1 VLRSFNSLALRQLRT
16 RPLRSVL
23 TAFGV
28 VLGVGMVFG
37 VLLLVGTIR
46 ATFDE
51 VIDSAWGET
60 DLIVMGEGNG
70 RMAEGTL
77 DRVKDVKGV
86 RAAAGM
92 VGGMFTRLDA
102 DGSPVEGNKGQML
115 IAGYETKGYQ
125 PYDFRLVEGRKI
137 SSGREIMVEQNW
149 ARDRGYEVG
158 DRVRVAGPTG
168 RTELPIIGIF
178 KLTSGLN
185 VGGLGYAAMPL
196 GAARRVFDQPRGWMQ
211 ISIAA
216 MDRGDVGPLK
226 RHLERVVGGGANVQ
240 TPGEVSD
247 QVSEQLA
254 GLNMVLYFFS
264 GVALFV
270 GGFLILN
277 SFNMTVLQRMREL
290 GMLRTLGASRSMAT
304 ASVLTEALVIG
315 LAGTALGLAL
325 GLGLASGLISLMRG
339 MGVPVGALDVSASA
353 AITAAVIGIV
363 VTLLGAF
370 WPAHRAGKVSPIQ
383 AVVGNARMRR
393 TPSKRRLAIALA
405 LFLPGLWFGGS
416 FWFGG
421 ESETGGMAAYGG
433 IAMTM
438 AMFAGMAIAAPF
450 IILPVI
456 RWLAVP
462 LRRVLPTGGRLA
474 ADSLLSNPLRTAATA
489 IALTIGLSVVV
500 VNSSMSASF
509 VGTIQDQVDKA
520 FARDFTVQAQGF
532 TIEQGGGPGVPR
544 SVQTAI
550 EAMPQAGTVA
560 PMRAMPLELPGV
572 KSGSEQGIAIG
583 VDPGRQPKVDGTEF
597 QGLDQSAAYAG
608 LDRGG
613 VLLGRGYAARAELG
627 RGDTL
632 ELVGPAGRQRAQVVG
647 IIDAIGAMAGMEMRL
662 SLETMRRVYG
672 NYQPAELAVEARSA
686 DARPALERKIAALL
700 DRRYPNLEMQSAA
713 DAKKEVSDEINR
725 TFNMF
730 NAIVV
735 IAIIVSLLGVINT
748 LAMSVIERTREIGVL
763 RALGA
768 SRWQVRSTM
777 LDESLMITIAGSLI
791 GVGAGTLIG
800 FSWLRGVDDVLPG
813 MSFHFPGTVAVA
825 VALAAVVL
833 GVTAAILP
841 ARRAAR
847 LKVIDAL
854 SYE

>member
-1 VLRSFNSLALRQLRT
+1 MLRSFNSLALRQLRT

-60 DLIVMGEGNG
+60 DLIVMGQGSG
-70 RMAEGTL
+70 TMPEGTL
-77 DRVKDVKGV
+77 DRIKDVDGV

-102 DGSPVEGNKGQML
+102 DGSPVKGNKGQVL

-125 PYDFRLVEGRKI
+125 PYDFRLVAGRKMDR
-137 SSGREIMVEQNW
+137 GLEVMVEQNW
-149 ARDRGYEVG
+149 ARDRGYDVG

-168 RTELPIIGIF
+168 RTELPIVGIF
-178 KLTSGLN
+178 KLTSSLN

-196 GAARRVFDQPRGWMQ
+196 PAARRVFDQPTGWMQ

-216 MDRGDVGPLK
+216 MDRGEVGPLK
-226 RHLERVVGGGANVQ
+226 RRVEKVVGSGVNVQ
-240 TPGEVSD
+240 TPAEVSD
-247 QVSEQLA
+247 QISEQLA

-290 GMLRTLGASRSMAT
+290 GMLRTLGASRAMAT

-315 LAGTALGLAL
+315 AFGTVLGLAL

-339 MGVPVGALDVSASA
+339 MDVPVGTLDVSAGA
-353 AITAAVIGIV
+353 AITAAVIGVV

-370 WPAHRAGKVSPIQ
+370 WPAHRAGRVSPIR
-383 AVVGNARMRR
+383 AVVGNAQVRR
-393 TPSKRRLAIALA
+393 KASKRRLAVALV
-405 LFLPGLWFGGS
+405 LFVPGLWFGGS

-421 ESETGGMAAYGG
+421 ASETGGLAAYGG

-438 AMFAGMAIAAPF
+438 AMFAGMATAAPF

-462 LRRVLPTGGRLA
+462 VRRVLPTGGRLA

-489 IALTIGLSVVV
+489 VALTIGLSVVV

-509 VGTIQDQVDKA
+509 AGTIEDQVDKA

-544 SVQTAI
+544 SVRKAI
-550 EAMPQAGTVA
+550 EAMPETGTVA
-560 PMRAMPLELPGV
+560 PMRAMPLDLPGV
-572 KSGSEQGIAIG
+572 ESGSEQGIAIG
-583 VDPGRQPKVDGTEF
+583 VDPARQPKVDGTEF
-597 QGLDQSAAYAG
+597 QGVGQSAAYAG
-608 LDRGG
+608 LERGG
-613 VLLGRGYAARAELG
+613 VLLGRSYARRAHLD

-632 ELVGPAGRQRAQVVG
+632 ELAGPAGRRRANVVG

-662 SLETMRRVYG
+662 SLDTMKRIYG
-672 NYQPAELAVEARSA
+672 DYQPAELAVEARNA
-686 DARPALERKIAALL
+686 DARQVLEAKIAALL
-700 DRRYPNLEMQSAA
+700 NRKYPNLEMQSAA
-713 DAKKEVSDEINR
+713 DAKKEVSDEISR

-730 NAIVV
+730 NAIVI

-777 LDESLMITIAGSLI
+777 LDESLMITVAGAAVGIA
-791 GVGAGTLIG
+791 AGTLIG
-800 FSWLRGVDDVLPG
+800 FAWLRGVDDVLPG
-813 MSFHFPGTVAVA
+813 MSFHFPGPIVIAVA
-825 VALAAVVL
+825 VAAVVL
-833 GVTAAILP
+833 GVIAAILP

-847 LKVIDAL
+847 LKVIEAL
-854 SYE
+854 AYE

>member
-51 VIDSAWGET
+51 VINSAWGET

-70 RMAEGTL
+70 TMAADTL
-77 DRVKDVKGV
+77 DRIKEVDGV
-86 RAAAGM
+86 RQAAGM
-92 VGGMFTRLDA
+92 VGGMFTRLEA
-102 DGSPVEGNKGQML
+102 DGTPVKGTKGQML
-115 IAGYETKGYQ
+115 IAGYQTKGYQ
-125 PYDFRLVEGRKI
+125 PYDFRVVEGRKI
-137 SSGREIMVEQNW
+137 AAGREIMVEQNW
-149 ARDRGYEVG
+149 ARDRGYGVG

-168 RTELPIIGIF
+168 ETKLPIIGVF
-178 KLTSGLN
+178 KLTSSRN

-196 GAARRVFDQPRGWMQ
+196 GAARRAFDQPTGWMQ

-216 MDRGDVGPLK
+216 LDRGEVDTLK
-226 RHLERVVGGGANVQ
+226 WRVEQVVGSGANVQ
-240 TPGEVSD
+240 TPGEVSE
-247 QVSEQLA
+247 QIGEQLG

-290 GMLRTLGASRSMAT
+290 GMLRTLGASRRMAT
-304 ASVLTEALVIG
+304 VSVLTEALVIG
-315 LAGTALGLAL
+315 AVGTLLGLAL
-325 GLGLASGLISLMRG
+325 GLALASGLISLMRG
-339 MGVPVGALDVSASA
+339 MGVPVGTLDVSAGA

-363 VTLLGAF
+363 VTVLGAF
-370 WPAHRAGKVSPIQ
+370 WPAHRAGRVSPIR
-383 AVVGNARMRR
+383 AVVGSAQVRGSV
-393 TPSKRRLAIALA
+393 SKRRLAVALV

-421 ESETGGMAAYGG
+421 ESETGGVAAYGG
-433 IAMTM
+433 IVMTM

-450 IILPVI
+450 VILPVV
-456 RWLAVP
+456 RWLALP

-489 IALTIGLSVVV
+489 VALTIGLSVVV
-500 VNSSMSASF
+500 VNSAMSASF
-509 VGTIQDQVDKA
+509 VGTIEDQVEKA

-544 SVQTAI
+544 SVQGAI
-550 EAMPQAGTVA
+550 EAMPEAGTVA
-560 PMRAMPLELPGV
+560 PMRAMTLELPGV

-583 VDPGRQPKVDGTEF
+583 VDPARQPKVDGTEF
-597 QGLDQSAAYAG
+597 EGVSQSAAYAG
-608 LDRGG
+608 LEQGNVLVGRPYADRAD
-613 VLLGRGYAARAELG
+613 LE

-632 ELVGPAGRQRAQVVG
+632 SLVGPAGRQRAEVVG

-672 NYQPAELAVEARSA
+672 DYQPAELAVEARNA
-686 DARPALERKIAALL
+686 DARPALETKIAALL
-700 DRRYPNLEMQSAA
+700 ERRYPNLEMQSAA
-713 DAKKEVSDEINR
+713 DAKREVSDEINR

-730 NAIVV
+730 NAIVI

-777 LDESLMITIAGSLI
+777 LDESLMITIAGAA
-791 GVGAGTLIG
+791 VGIAAGTLIS
-800 FSWLRGVDDVLPG
+800 FAWLRGLDEVLPG
-813 MSFHFPGTVAVA
+813 MSFHFPGPVALAVA
-825 VALAAVVL
+825 IAAVVL
-833 GVTAAILP
+833 GVVASILP

-847 LKVIDAL
+847 LKVIEAL
-854 SYE
+854 TYE

>member
-1 VLRSFNSLALRQLRT
+1 MLRSFNSLALRQLRT
-16 RPLRSVL
+16 RPLRSAL

-51 VIDSAWGET
+51 VMDSAWGET

-70 RMAEGTL
+70 TL
-77 DRVKDVKGV
+77 PDGAVERIQAVDGV
-86 RAAAGM
+86 GNVAGM
-92 VGGMFTRLDA
+92 IGGMFTRLDE
-102 DGSPVEGNKGQML
+102 DGSPVKGNTGQL
-115 IAGYETKGYQ
+115 LVAAYEPEGYQ
-125 PYDFRLVEGRKI
+125 PYDFRVVEGRKMR
-137 SSGREIMVEQNW
+137 SGREIMVEQNW
-149 ARDRGYEVG
+149 ARDRGYDVG
-158 DRVRVAGPTG
+158 DQVSVAGPTG
-168 RTELPIIGIF
+168 RTDLPIIGIF
-178 KLTSGLN
+178 RLTSSLN

-196 GAARRVFDQPRGWMQ
+196 DEGRRLFDVPRGWMQ
-211 ISIAA
+211 ISLTAI
-216 MDRGDVGPLK
+216 DRGEVDALQD
-226 RHLERVVGGGANVQ
+226 RVQDALGSGANVQ
-240 TPGEVSD
+240 TPAEISD
-247 QVSEQLA
+247 KVNEQLA
-254 GLNMVLYFFS
+254 GLNLVLYFFS

-290 GMLRTLGASRSMAT
+290 GMLRTLGASRRMAT
-304 ASVLTEALVIG
+304 TSVLLEALAIG
-315 LAGTALGLAL
+315 AFGTLLGLAL
-325 GLGLASGLISLMRG
+325 GLGLASGLISLMRE
-339 MGVPVGALDVSASA
+339 MSVPVGTLHISAAA

-363 VTLLGAF
+363 VTLVGAF
-370 WPAHRAGKVSPIQ
+370 WPAHRAGRVSPIR
-383 AVVGNARMRR
+383 AVVGSAQVRR
-393 TPSKRRLAIALA
+393 TASKRRLAIGLA
-405 LFLPGLWFGGS
+405 LFLPGVWFGGS

-421 ESETGGMAAYGG
+421 ESETGGLAAYGG

-438 AMFAGMAIAAPF
+438 AMFAGMAAVAPF
-450 IILPVI
+450 VILPVI

-462 LRRVLPTGGRLA
+462 IRRLLPTGGRLA

-489 IALTIGLSVVV
+489 VALTIGLSVVV
-500 VNSSMSASF
+500 VNSSMSSSF
-509 VGTIQDQVDKA
+509 VGTIEDQIAKA

-532 TIEQGGGPGVPR
+532 TLEQGGGPGVPR
-544 SVQTAI
+544 SVQRAI
-550 EAMPQAGTVA
+550 AAMPETGTVA
-560 PMRAMPLELPGV
+560 PMRAMPLELPAV
-572 KSGSEQGIAIG
+572 KSGSKQGIATA
-583 VDPGRQPKVDGTEF
+583 VDPVAQPEVDGTEF
-597 QGLDQSAAYAG
+597 QGVSRSQAYAE
-608 LDRGG
+608 LAEGG
-613 VLLGRGYAARAELG
+613 VLLGGQYARRADLE

-632 ELVGPAGRQRAQVVG
+632 DLVGPAGRQEAKVIGV
-647 IIDAIGAMAGMEMRL
+647 IDAIGPMAGMEMRL

-672 NYQPAELAVEARSA
+672 DYQPAELAVEARNA
-686 DARPALERKIAALL
+686 DERPALESKIAALL

-777 LDESLMITIAGSLI
+777 LDESLMLTVAGSLV
-791 GVGAGTLIG
+791 GVGAGTMIG
-800 FSWLRGVDDVLPG
+800 YMWLRGVDEVMPG
-813 MSFHFPGTVAVA
+813 MSFHFPGTIVIAVA
-825 VALAAVVL
+825 IAAVVL
-833 GVTAAILP
+833 GVLAAILP

-847 LKVIDAL
+847 LKVIEAL
-854 SYE
+854 TYE

>member
-1 VLRSFNSLALRQLRT
+1 MLRSFNSLALRQLRT
-16 RPLRSVL
+16 RPLRSAL

-70 RMAEGTL
+70 TMAADTL
-77 DRVKDVKGV
+77 DRIKEVEGV
-86 RAAAGM
+86 RDAAGM
-92 VGGMFTRLDA
+92 VGGMFTRLEA
-102 DGSPVEGNKGQML
+102 DGSPVKGTKGQML
-115 IAGYETKGYQ
+115 IAGYETEGYQ
-125 PYDFRLVEGRKI
+125 PYDFRLVEGRKMAE
-137 SSGREIMVEQNW
+137 GVEVMVEQNW
-149 ARDRGYEVG
+149 ARDHGYDIG

-168 RTELPIIGIF
+168 ETKLPIVGIF
-178 KLTSGLN
+178 KLTSSLN

-196 GAARRVFDQPRGWMQ
+196 AAARRVFDQPSGWMQ

-216 MDRGDVGPLK
+216 MDRGEAEALK
-226 RHLERVVGGGANVQ
+226 TRVEQVAGRGVDVQ

-254 GLNMVLYFFS
+254 GLNVVLYFFS

-290 GMLRTLGASRSMAT
+290 GMLRTLGASRRMAT

-315 LAGTALGLAL
+315 AVGTLLGLAL

-339 MGVPVGALDVSASA
+339 MDVPVGTLDVSAGA
-353 AITAAVIGIV
+353 AVTAAFIGIV

-370 WPAHRAGKVSPIQ
+370 WPAHRAGRVSPIR
-383 AVVGNARMRR
+383 AVMGNAQVRAGA
-393 TPSKRRLAIALA
+393 SKRRLVIALA

-416 FWFGG
+416 FWFGS
-421 ESETGGMAAYGG
+421 ESETGGIAAYAGM
-433 IAMTM
+433 AMTM

-450 IILPVI
+450 LILPVV
-456 RWLAVP
+456 RWLALP
-462 LRRVLPTGGRLA
+462 MRRVLPTGGRLA
-474 ADSLLSNPLRTAATA
+474 ADALLSNPLRTAATA
-489 IALTIGLSVVV
+489 VALTIGLSVVV

-509 VGTIQDQVDKA
+509 VGTIEDQIDKA
-520 FARDFTVQAQGF
+520 FARDFTVQAQGY

-544 SVQTAI
+544 SAQSAI
-550 EAMPQAGTVA
+550 EAMPETGTVA
-560 PMRAMPLELPGV
+560 PMRAITLDLPGV

-583 VDPGRQPKVDGTEF
+583 VDPAKQPEVDGTEF
-597 QGLDQSAAYAG
+597 QDLSQSEAYAG
-608 LDRGG
+608 LERGG
-613 VLLGRGYAARAELG
+613 VLVGRPYAVKAGLEQ
-627 RGDTL
+627 GDTL
-632 ELVGPAGRQRAQVVG
+632 PLVGPGGQRRAEVVG
-647 IIDAIGAMAGMEMRL
+647 IIDAIGAMGGMEIRL
-662 SLETMRRVYG
+662 SLDTMRRIYG
-672 NYQPAELAVEARSA
+672 DYQPAELAVEARTA
-686 DARPALERKIAALL
+686 DVRPRLESKITGLL
-700 DRRYPNLEMQSAA
+700 DRNYPNLEMQSAA

-730 NAIVV
+730 NAIVI
-735 IAIIVSLLGVINT
+735 IAIVVSLLGVINT

-777 LDESLMITIAGSLI
+777 LDESLMITIAGSLV
-791 GVGAGTLIG
+791 GVAAGTLI
-800 FSWLRGVDDVLPG
+800 SVMWLRGLDDVLPG
-813 MSFHFPGTVAVA
+813 MSFHFPGPVALAVA
-825 VALAAVVL
+825 VAAVVL
-833 GVTAAILP
+833 GVIAAILP

-847 LKVIDAL
+847 LKVIEAL
-854 SYE
+854 TYE

>member
-16 RPLRSVL
+16 RPLRSAL

-60 DLIVMGEGNG
+60 DLIVMGEGSG
-70 RMAEGTL
+70 TMAEDTL
-77 DRVKDVKGV
+77 DRIKAVEGV
-86 RAAAGM
+86 REAAGM
-92 VGGMFTRLDA
+92 VGGMFTRLGA
-102 DGSPVEGNKGQML
+102 DGSPVEGTKGQML

-125 PYDFRLVEGRKI
+125 PYDFRLVEGRRI
-137 SSGREIMVEQNW
+137 ATGLEVMVEQNW
-149 ARDRGYEVG
+149 ARDRGYDVG

-178 KLTSGLN
+178 KLTSSLN

-196 GAARRVFDQPRGWMQ
+196 PAARRVFDQPRGWMQ

-216 MDRGDVGPLK
+216 RDRGEVGALK
-226 RHLERVVGGGANVQ
+226 RRVERVVGSGANVQ

-254 GLNMVLYFFS
+254 GLNVVLYFFS

-290 GMLRTLGASRSMAT
+290 GMLRTLGASRLMAT
-304 ASVLTEALVIG
+304 GSVLTEALVIG
-315 LAGTALGLAL
+315 VAGTVLGLAL

-339 MGVPVGALDVSASA
+339 MDVPVGTPDVSASA
-353 AITAAVIGIV
+353 AITAAAIGIV

-370 WPAHRAGKVSPIQ
+370 WPAHRAGRVSPIR
-383 AVVGNARMRR
+383 AVVGNAQVR
-393 TPSKRRLAIALA
+393 TKALKRRLAVALV
-405 LFLPGLWFGGS
+405 LFTPGLWLGGS

-421 ESETGGMAAYGG
+421 ASETGGVASYGG
-433 IAMTM
+433 ILMTM

-450 IILPVI
+450 IVLPVI
-456 RWLAVP
+456 RWLAIPV
-462 LRRVLPTGGRLA
+462 RRVLPTGGRLA

-489 IALTIGLSVVV
+489 VALTIGLSVVV

-509 VGTIQDQVDKA
+509 VGTIEDQVDTA

-544 SVQTAI
+544 SVQKAI

-560 PMRAMPLELPGV
+560 PLRAMPLELPAV

-583 VDPGRQPKVDGTEF
+583 VDPAKQPKVDGTEF
-597 QGLDQSAAYAG
+597 QGLSQSAAYAG
-608 LDRGG
+608 LERGG
-613 VLLGRGYAARAELG
+613 VVLGRSYARRAELE

-632 ELVGPAGRQRAQVVG
+632 ELVGPAGRQRAEVVG

-662 SLETMRRVYG
+662 SLETMKRVYG
-672 NYQPAELAVEARSA
+672 NYQPAELAVEAGSP
-686 DARPALERKIAALL
+686 DARPALEAKIAALL
-700 DRRYPNLEMQSAA
+700 DRKYPNLEMQSAA

-730 NAIVV
+730 NAIVI

-777 LDESLMITIAGSLI
+777 LDESLMITVAGALV
-791 GVGAGTLIG
+791 GVVAGTLIG
-800 FSWLRGVDDVLPG
+800 FTWLRGVDEVMPG
-813 MSFHFPGTVAVA
+813 MSFHFPGPIVIAVA
-825 VALAAVVL
+825 IAAVVL
-833 GVTAAILP
+833 GVIAAILP
-841 ARRAAR
+841 AQRAAR
-847 LKVIDAL
+847 LKVIEAL
-854 SYE
+854 AYE

>member
-16 RPLRSVL
+16 RPLRSAL

-60 DLIVMGEGNG
+60 DLIVMGEGSG
-70 RMAEGTL
+70 TMAEDTL
-77 DRVKDVKGV
+77 DRVKEVEGV
-86 RAAAGM
+86 RDAAGM
-92 VGGMFTRLDA
+92 VGGMFTRLET

-125 PYDFRLVEGRKI
+125 PYDFRLVEGRRI
-137 SSGREIMVEQNW
+137 ADGLEVMVEQNW
-149 ARDRGYEVG
+149 ARDRGYDVG
-158 DRVRVAGPTG
+158 DRVPVAGPTG

-178 KLTSGLN
+178 KLTSSLN

-196 GAARRVFDQPRGWMQ
+196 PAARRLFDQPRGWMQ

-216 MDRGDVGPLK
+216 MDRGEVGPLK
-226 RHLERVVGGGANVQ
+226 RRVEHVVGSGAKVQ

-254 GLNMVLYFFS
+254 ALNVVLYFFS

-290 GMLRTLGASRSMAT
+290 GMLRTLGASRAMAT

-315 LAGTALGLAL
+315 VAGTVLGLAL

-339 MGVPVGALDVSASA
+339 MDVPVGTLDVSVSA

-370 WPAHRAGKVSPIQ
+370 WPAHRAGRVSPIR
-383 AVVGNARMRR
+383 AVVGNAQVR
-393 TPSKRRLAIALA
+393 TKASKRRLVVALV
-405 LFLPGLWFGGS
+405 LFVPGLWFGGS

-421 ESETGGMAAYGG
+421 ASETGGVAAYGG
-433 IAMTM
+433 IVMTM

-450 IILPVI
+450 IILPVV

-462 LRRVLPTGGRLA
+462 VRRVLPTGGRLA
-474 ADSLLSNPLRTAATA
+474 ADTLLSNPLRTAATA
-489 IALTIGLSVVV
+489 VALTIGLSVVV

-509 VGTIQDQVDKA
+509 VGTIEDQVDKA

-544 SVQTAI
+544 SVRAAI
-550 EAMPQAGTVA
+550 EAMPEAGTVA
-560 PMRAMPLELPGV
+560 PLRAMPLELPGV

-583 VDPGRQPKVDGTEF
+583 VDPAKQPKVDGTEF
-597 QGLDQSAAYAG
+597 QGASQSAAYAG
-608 LDRGG
+608 LQRGG
-613 VLLGRGYAARAELG
+613 VLLGRSYARRADLEP
-627 RGDTL
+627 GDTV
-632 ELVGPAGRQRAQVVG
+632 ELVGPAGRQRANVVG
-647 IIDAIGAMAGMEMRL
+647 ILDAIGAMAGMELRL
-662 SLETMRRVYG
+662 SLETMKRVYG
-672 NYQPAELAVEARSA
+672 NYQPAELAVEAGSP
-686 DARPALERKIAALL
+686 DARPTLEAKIAALL
-700 DRRYPNLEMQSAA
+700 DRKYPNLEMQSAA
-713 DAKKEVSDEINR
+713 DAKKEVSDEVNR

-730 NAIVV
+730 NAIVI

-777 LDESLMITIAGSLI
+777 LDESLMITVAGAVV
-791 GVGAGTLIG
+791 GVVAGTLIG
-800 FSWLRGVDDVLPG
+800 FTWLRGVDEVMPG
-813 MSFHFPGTVAVA
+813 MSFHFPGPIVIAVA
-825 VALAAVVL
+825 IAAVVL
-833 GVTAAILP
+833 GVIAAILP

-847 LKVIDAL
+847 LKVIEAL
-854 SYE
+854 AYE

>member
-1 VLRSFNSLALRQLRT
+1 MLRSFNSLAVRQLRT

-70 RMAEGTL
+70 TMAEGTL
-77 DRVKDVKGV
+77 ARIQDVEGV
-86 RAAAGM
+86 RQAAGM
-92 VGGMFTRLDA
+92 VGGMFTRLEA
-102 DGSPVEGNKGQML
+102 DGSPIKGTKGQML
-115 IAGYETKGYQ
+115 IAGYATGGYQ
-125 PYDFRLVEGRKI
+125 PYDFRLVEGRKMT
-137 SSGREIMVEQNW
+137 SGKQIMVEQNW
-149 ARDRGYEVG
+149 ARDRGYGVG
-158 DRVRVAGPTG
+158 DRVSVAGPTG
-168 RTELPIIGIF
+168 RTTLPIIGIF
-178 KLTSGLN
+178 KLTSSLN

-196 GAARRVFDQPRGWMQ
+196 DAARRVFDQPHGWMQ

-216 MDRGDVGPLK
+216 VDRGKVDALK
-226 RHLERVVGGGANVQ
+226 RRVEQAAGSGATVQ
-240 TPGEVSD
+240 TPGEFSD

-290 GMLRTLGASRSMAT
+290 GMLRTLGASRRMAT
-304 ASVLTEALVIG
+304 ISVLTEALAIG
-315 LAGTALGLAL
+315 IVGTVLGLAL
-325 GLGLASGLISLMRG
+325 GLGLASGLISLMRS
-339 MGVPVGALDVSASA
+339 MDVPVGTLDISASA
-353 AITAAVIGIV
+353 AITAAFIGIV

-370 WPAHRAGKVSPIQ
+370 WPAHRAGRVSPIR
-383 AVVGNARMRR
+383 AVVGGAQIQRKVA
-393 TPSKRRLAIALA
+393 KRRLVVALV
-405 LFLPGLWFGGS
+405 LFVPGLWLGGS

-421 ESETGGMAAYGG
+421 ASETGGLAAYGG

-450 IILPVI
+450 IILPVV
-456 RWLAVP
+456 RWLAAP
-462 LRRVLPTGGRLA
+462 IRRVLPTGGRLA

-489 IALTIGLSVVV
+489 VALTIGLSVVV

-509 VGTIQDQVDKA
+509 VGTLEDQVDRA

-532 TIEQGGGPGVPR
+532 TLEQGGGPGVPR
-544 SVQTAI
+544 SLQAAI
-550 EAMPQAGTVA
+550 EAMPEARTVA
-560 PMRAMPLELPGV
+560 PIRAMPMDLPAV
-572 KSGSEQGIAIG
+572 KSGAEQGIAIG
-583 VDPGRQPKVDGTEF
+583 LDPAKQPQVDGTEF
-597 QGLDQSAAYAG
+597 QGVSQSAAYDG
-608 LDRGG
+608 LARGG
-613 VLLGRGYAARAELG
+613 VLIGRGYARKAELE

-632 ELVGPAGRQRAQVVG
+632 KLVGPAGRRHAQVVG
-647 IIDAIGAMAGMEMRL
+647 ILDAVGAMGGMEMRL
-662 SLETMRRVYG
+662 SLASMRQIYG
-672 NYQPAELAVEARSA
+672 DYQPAELAVEATGA
-686 DARPALERKIAALL
+686 DARPALESKIGALL
-700 DRRYPNLEMQSAA
+700 DRQYPNLEMQSAA
-713 DAKKEVSDEINR
+713 DAKEEVTSEINR

-730 NAIVV
+730 NAIVI

-777 LDESLMITIAGSLI
+777 LDESLMITIAGSVV
-791 GVGAGTLIG
+791 GVAMGTLIG
-800 FSWLRGVDDVLPG
+800 FTWLRGVDEVFPG
-813 MSFHFPGTVAVA
+813 MSFHFPGPIVVAVA
-825 VALAAVVL
+825 VAAVVL
-833 GVTAAILP
+833 GVVAAILP

-847 LKVIDAL
+847 LKVIEAL
-854 SYE
+854 AYE

>member
-16 RPLRSVL
+16 RPLRSAL

-60 DLIVMGEGNG
+60 DLIVMGEGSG
-70 RMAEGTL
+70 TMAEDTL
-77 DRVKDVKGV
+77 DRIKEVEDV
-86 RAAAGM
+86 RQAAGM
-92 VGGMFTRLDA
+92 VGGMFTRLEA
-102 DGSPVEGNKGQML
+102 DGTPVTGNRGQML

-125 PYDFRLVEGRKI
+125 PYDFRLVEGRRI
-137 SSGREIMVEQNW
+137 ATGLEIMVEQNW
-149 ARDRGYEVG
+149 ARERGYDVG
-158 DRVRVAGPTG
+158 DRVPVAGPTG

-178 KLTSGLN
+178 KLTSSLN

-196 GAARRVFDQPRGWMQ
+196 PAARRIFDQPRGWMQ

-216 MDRGDVGPLK
+216 KDRGEVGALK
-226 RHLERVVGGGANVQ
+226 RRVEHVVGNGANVQ
-240 TPGEVSD
+240 TPGEISD

-290 GMLRTLGASRSMAT
+290 GMLRTLGASRRMAT

-315 LAGTALGLAL
+315 VAGTVLGLAL

-339 MGVPVGALDVSASA
+339 MDVPVGTLDVSASA

-363 VTLLGAF
+363 VTLFGAF
-370 WPAHRAGKVSPIQ
+370 WPAHRAGRVSPIR
-383 AVVGNARMRR
+383 AVVGNAQVRGKA
-393 TPSKRRLAIALA
+393 SKRRLAVALV
-405 LFLPGLWFGGS
+405 LFVPGLWFGGS

-421 ESETGGMAAYGG
+421 ASETDGLAAYGG
-433 IAMTM
+433 ILMTM
-438 AMFAGMAIAAPF
+438 AMFAGMAVAAPF
-450 IILPVI
+450 VILPVI

-462 LRRVLPTGGRLA
+462 IRRVLPTGGRLA

-489 IALTIGLSVVV
+489 VALTIGLSVVV

-509 VGTIQDQVDKA
+509 VGTIEDQVDKA

-544 SVQTAI
+544 SVQKAI
-550 EAMPQAGTVA
+550 EAMPETGTVA
-560 PMRAMPLELPGV
+560 PLRAMPLDLPAV
-572 KSGSEQGIAIG
+572 KSGAEQGIAIG
-583 VDPGRQPKVDGTEF
+583 IDPARQPKVDGTEF
-597 QGLDQSAAYAG
+597 QGVSQSAAYAG
-608 LDRGG
+608 LERGG
-613 VLLGRGYAARAELG
+613 VVLGRGYARRTELE

-632 ELVGPAGRQRAQVVG
+632 ELVGPAGRQRAKVVG

-662 SLETMRRVYG
+662 SLDTMKRVYG

-686 DARPALERKIAALL
+686 GARPALETKIAALL
-700 DRRYPNLEMQSAA
+700 DRKYPNLEMQSAA

-730 NAIVV
+730 NAIVI

-777 LDESLMITIAGSLI
+777 LDESLMITIAGSVI
-791 GVGAGTLIG
+791 GVAAGTLIG
-800 FSWLRGVDDVLPG
+800 FTWLRGVDDVLPG
-813 MSFHFPGTVAVA
+813 MTFHFPGPIVIAVA
-825 VALAAVVL
+825 IAAVVL
-833 GVTAAILP
+833 GVIAAILP

-847 LKVIDAL
+847 LKVIEAL
-854 SYE
+854 AYE

>member
-16 RPLRSVL
+16 RPLRSAL

-60 DLIVMGEGNG
+60 DLIAMGEGSG
-70 RMAEGTL
+70 TMAEDTL
-77 DRVKDVKGV
+77 DRIKEVDGV
-86 RAAAGM
+86 RQAAGM
-92 VGGMFTRLDA
+92 VGGMFTRLEA
-102 DGSPVEGNKGQML
+102 DGTPVTGNKGQML

-125 PYDFRLVEGRKI
+125 PYDFRLVEGRRI
-137 SSGREIMVEQNW
+137 AHGREIMVEQNW
-149 ARDRGYEVG
+149 ARDRGYDVG

-178 KLTSGLN
+178 KLTSSLN

-196 GAARRVFDQPRGWMQ
+196 PAARRVFDQPRGWMQ

-216 MDRGDVGPLK
+216 MDRGEVGALK
-226 RHLERVVGGGANVQ
+226 QRVERVVGNGANVQ

-254 GLNMVLYFFS
+254 GLNVVLYFFS

-290 GMLRTLGASRSMAT
+290 GMLRTLGASRAMAT
-304 ASVLTEALVIG
+304 GSVLTEALVIG
-315 LAGTALGLAL
+315 AVGTALGLAL

-339 MGVPVGALDVSASA
+339 MDVPVGTLDVSASA

-370 WPAHRAGKVSPIQ
+370 WPAHRAGRVSPIR
-383 AVVGNARMRR
+383 AVVGNPQVR
-393 TPSKRRLAIALA
+393 TKASKRRLAVALV
-405 LFLPGLWFGGS
+405 LVVPGLWFGGS

-421 ESETGGMAAYGG
+421 ASETGGVAAYGG
-433 IAMTM
+433 ILMTM

-450 IILPVI
+450 VILPVI

-462 LRRVLPTGGRLA
+462 VRRVLPTGGRLA

-489 IALTIGLSVVV
+489 VALTIGLSVVV

-509 VGTIQDQVDKA
+509 VGTIEDQVDKA

-544 SVQTAI
+544 SVQKAI
-550 EAMPQAGTVA
+550 EAMPQVGTVA
-560 PMRAMPLELPGV
+560 PLRAMPLDLPAV
-572 KSGSEQGIAIG
+572 KSGAEQGIAIG
-583 VDPGRQPKVDGTEF
+583 VDPARQPKVDGTEF
-597 QGLDQSAAYAG
+597 QGVSQSAAYAG
-608 LDRGG
+608 LERGG
-613 VLLGRGYAARAELG
+613 VLLGRGYARRAELE

-632 ELVGPAGRQRAQVVG
+632 ELVGPAGRRRAEVVG

-662 SLETMRRVYG
+662 SLDTMKRVYG

-686 DARPALERKIAALL
+686 DARPALETKIAALL
-700 DRRYPNLEMQSAA
+700 DRKYPNLEMQSAA
-713 DAKKEVSDEINR
+713 DAKQEVSDEINR

-730 NAIVV
+730 NAIVI

-777 LDESLMITIAGSLI
+777 LDESLMITVAGSLI
-791 GVGAGTLIG
+791 GVAAGTLIG
-800 FSWLRGVDDVLPG
+800 FTWLRGVDDVLPG
-813 MSFHFPGTVAVA
+813 MTFHFPGPIVIAVA
-825 VALAAVVL
+825 IAAVVL
-833 GVTAAILP
+833 GVIAAILP

-847 LKVIDAL
+847 LKVIEAL
-854 SYE
+854 AYE

>member
-1 VLRSFNSLALRQLRT
+1 MLRSFHSLAFRQLRT
-16 RPLRSVL
+16 RPLRAVL
-23 TAFGV
+23 TGFGV

-60 DLIVMGEGNG
+60 DLIVMGEGSG
-70 RMAEGTL
+70 TMAADTL
-77 DRVKDVKGV
+77 DRIEDVEGV
-86 RAAAGM
+86 REAAGM
-92 VGGMFTRLDA
+92 VGGMFTRLAA
-102 DGSPVEGNKGQML
+102 DGSPVEGTEGQML
-115 IAGYETKGYQ
+115 IAGYETEGYQ
-125 PYDFRLVEGRKI
+125 PYDFRLARGRRI
-137 SSGREIMVEQNW
+137 ATGMEIMVEQNW
-149 ARDRGYEVG
+149 ARDRGYELG

-168 RTELPIIGIF
+168 RRELPIVGLF
-178 KLTSGLN
+178 RLTSSLN

-196 GAARRVFDQPRGWMQ
+196 PAARRVFDQHSGWMQ

-216 MDRGDVGPLK
+216 LDRGHVEGLQ
-226 RHLERVVGGGANVQ
+226 RRVERVVGSGANVQ

-254 GLNMVLYFFS
+254 GLNVVLYFFS

-290 GMLRTLGASRSMAT
+290 GMLRTLGASRRMAT

-315 LAGTALGLAL
+315 VAGTVLGLAL

-339 MGVPVGALDVSASA
+339 MDVPVGTVEISPSP
-353 AITAAVIGIV
+353 AIAAAVIGIV
-363 VTLLGAF
+363 VTLVGAF
-370 WPAHRAGKVSPIQ
+370 WPAHRAGGVSPIQ
-383 AVVGNARMRR
+383 AVVGDTQVRR
-393 TPSKRRLAIALA
+393 KASKRRLVVALA

-421 ESETGGMAAYGG
+421 ASETGGLAAYGG
-433 IAMTM
+433 IVLTM
-438 AMFAGMAIAAPF
+438 AMFAGMAIAAPYV
-450 IILPVI
+450 ILPVI

-462 LRRVLPTGGRLA
+462 IRRLLPTGGRLA
-474 ADSLLSNPLRTAATA
+474 ADALLSNPLRTAATA
-489 IALTIGLSVVV
+489 VALTIGLSVVV

-509 VGTIQDQVDKA
+509 VGTIEDQVDKA

-544 SVQTAI
+544 SVQSAI
-550 EAMPQAGTVA
+550 ERMPETGTVA
-560 PMRAMPLELPGV
+560 PVRAMSLELPGV
-572 KSGSEQGIAIG
+572 KNGSKQGIAIG

-597 QGLDQSAAYAG
+597 QAVSQATAYDGLE
-608 LDRGG
+608 RGG
-613 VLLGRGYAARAELG
+613 VLVGRSYAGRAELE

-632 ELVGPAGRQRAQVVG
+632 ELVGPGGTQRAEVVG

-662 SLETMRRVYG
+662 SLDTMKRVYG
-672 NYQPAELAVEARSA
+672 TYQPAELAVEARGA
-686 DARPALERKIAALL
+686 DTRPALEAKIAALL

-730 NAIVV
+730 NAIVI

-777 LDESLMITIAGSLI
+777 LDESLMITIAGSVTGI
-791 GVGAGTLIG
+791 AAGTLIG
-800 FSWLRGVDDVLPG
+800 FVWLRGVDEVMPG
-813 MSFHFPGTVAVA
+813 MSFHFPGPVVAAVA
-825 VALAAVVL
+825 VAAVVL
-833 GVTAAILP
+833 GVIAAILP

-847 LKVIDAL
+847 LKVIEAL
-854 SYE
+854 AYE